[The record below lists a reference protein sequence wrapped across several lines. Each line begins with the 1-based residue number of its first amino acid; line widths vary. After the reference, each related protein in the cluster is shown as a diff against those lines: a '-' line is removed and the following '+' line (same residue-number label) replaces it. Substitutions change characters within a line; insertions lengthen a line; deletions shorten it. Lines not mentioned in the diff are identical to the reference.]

1 MIRYHA
7 AWIVP
12 IVSPPIKGG
21 WVDIEDGSIVAVGS
35 PFESDLASF
44 DREIYLDTSV
54 ILPGLVNAH
63 THLELS
69 GLKGCVSPTSSMPDW
84 VRQLMA
90 SIDSKENNY
99 VAIRSAIDELRRSG
113 TVLLGD
119 ISNTLVSVES
129 LLDASID
136 AVIFNELLG
145 FNESCPEE
153 LVARAVS
160 SFDRYPKRNVRFGL
174 AAHSPYSVSPSLFLA
189 LREAADTHS
198 VSPLSVHVAE
208 SREEL
213 EFLQT
218 GSGPWREILNELGR
232 WEPNWKPPSQS
243 PLDYLEQ
250 LGWLTDDT
258 LIVHGVH
265 LTDYEL
271 KRMAQA
277 GATLI
282 ICPRS
287 NRWTGAGIPPI
298 DRFYSSG
305 VRIAF
310 GTDSLASV
318 NDLNLFSELHEV
330 RRLAPSVP
338 AKDILCSATI
348 SGAKALGFG
357 NELGA
362 IAPGY
367 RAALILVNCSKDVN
381 DVEEYLVSG
390 VQPDKI
396 SWLENNPGC

>member
-21 WVDIEDGSIVAVGS
+21 WVDIDDGFIASVGS
-35 PFESDLASF
+35 ALESDLAPS
-44 DREIYLDTSV
+44 DCEIHLDTSV

-69 GLKGCVSPTSSMPDW
+69 GLRGCVPPAQTMPDW
-84 VRQLMA
+84 ARQLMA
-90 SIDSKENNY
+90 SMVDKEHDY
-99 VAIRSAIDELRRSG
+99 AAIQSAVDELRRSG

-119 ISNTLVSVES
+119 ISNTLTSVEL
-129 LLDASID
+129 LLDASIE
-136 AVIFNELLG
+136 AVVFNELLG

-160 SFDRYPKRNVRFGL
+160 SFDKYSKRGARLGL
-174 AAHSPYSVSPSLFLA
+174 AAHSPYSVSPSLFRA
-189 LREAADTHS
+189 LRKAANAHS

-218 GSGPWREILNELGR
+218 GSGPWCEILKERGR
-232 WEPNWKPPSQS
+232 WEPNWKPSCQG
-243 PLDYLEQ
+243 PLDYLDQ

-277 GATLI
+277 GATLVT
-282 ICPRS
+282 CPRS
-287 NRWTGAGIPPI
+287 NRWTGAGVPPI

-318 NDLNLFSELHEV
+318 NDLNLFSELNEA
-330 RRLAPSVP
+330 RCLGPAVP
-338 AKDILCSATI
+338 AKDILYSATV

-362 IAPGY
+362 IVPGY
-367 RAALILVNCSKDVN
+367 RAALISVNCSKNVN

-396 SWLENNPGC
+396 SWLEENTGC